1 MSVIKKYVLV
11 VAGLFLASLVAFL
24 YINTNEKNKSELIGI
39 DIKNDQRIDSTTLEA
54 RRRSI
59 EITRDG
65 NAPASS
71 TSLRDT
77 APAISPQ
84 LR

>member
-24 YINTNEKNKSELIGI
+24 YINEKNKSELIGI
-39 DIKNDQRIDSTTLEA
+39 DIKNDQRIDSAALEA
-54 RRRSI
+54 RRRAI